1 MKAFN
6 KLSILAIATLSFIS
20 PNALSEEVL
29 ANQSSSYSNSVLSA
43 KLHRLLGPK
52 ASFEITSFNDYFERV
67 TIDNQILLASKD
79 GQHLFWGKVIDTS
92 TSEDL
97 IEQANQQHRQTLFK
111 SIPREKLLTY
121 SAKEER
127 HQITIFTDIDCPF
140 CRKLHTQIKDLN
152 QLGISVD
159 YVMLP
164 RGNAGSKAFNK
175 TVNALC
181 ATNPQA
187 AMDSAMHRGYFETNN
202 QATSECINNLNIQKA
217 LAQKFGFS
225 ATPTILFANGETV
238 PGFISTEDISKIIQK
253 IEPT

>member
-1 MKAFN
+1 MKVFN
-6 KLSILAIATLSFIS
+6 RLSILAFAILPFTS
-20 PNALSEEVL
+20 PNAASAEIPT
-29 ANQSSSYSNSVLSA
+29 NKSSNYSNPVLSA
-43 KLHRLLGPK
+43 KLHRMLGPK
-52 ASFEITSFNDYFERV
+52 ASFEITSFNDTFERV

-92 TSEDL
+92 TSTDL
-97 IEQANQQHRQTLFK
+97 IEQANQHHRQTLLA

-121 SAKEER
+121 SATEER
-127 HQITIFTDIDCPF
+127 HKITIFTDIDCPF
-140 CRKLHTQIKDLN
+140 CRKLHAQIKDLN

-159 YVMLP
+159 YIMLP
-164 RGNAGSKAFNK
+164 RGKAGSKAFNK

-187 AMDSAMHRGYFETNN
+187 AMDSAMHTGHFETNI
-202 QATSECINNLNIQKA
+202 QATPECINNLNTQKA

-238 PGFISTEDISKIIQK
+238 PGFISTEDIADIIKKIK
-253 IEPT
+253 ST

>member
-6 KLSILAIATLSFIS
+6 KLSILAITTLSIIS
-20 PNALSEEVL
+20 HNALSEEVP
-29 ANQSSSYSNSVLSA
+29 ANQSPSYSNSVLSA

-97 IEQANQQHRQTLFK
+97 IEQANQQHRQTLFN

-187 AMDSAMHRGYFETNN
+187 AMDSAMHNGNFESST
-202 QATSECINNLNIQKA
+202 QASLTCINNLKAQQA
-217 LAQKFGFS
+217 LAQTFGFS
-225 ATPTILFANGETV
+225 ATPTILFANGEIV
-238 PGFISTEDISKIIQK
+238 PGLMTTKEILNKLNML
-253 IEPT
+253 